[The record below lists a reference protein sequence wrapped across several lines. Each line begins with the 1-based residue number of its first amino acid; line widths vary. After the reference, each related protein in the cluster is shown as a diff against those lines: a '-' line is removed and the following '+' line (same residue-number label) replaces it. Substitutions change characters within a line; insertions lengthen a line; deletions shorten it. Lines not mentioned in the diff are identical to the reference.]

1 MKLAREIAQE
11 HYAGKEDLPELQKL
25 FDDAEAKLEVLIASK
40 LEPVREILEK
50 IKSCEAPYKRDQWE
64 FANSVIDTQTAFADE
79 ALALL
84 SEEEKP

>member
-40 LEPVREILEK
+40 LEPVREAIVKLAALNSPK
-50 IKSCEAPYKRDQWE
+50 DCEC
-64 FANSVIDTQTAFADE
+64 SVCVRTNEII
-79 ALALL
+79 ALL
-84 SEEEKP
+84 SEEEQP